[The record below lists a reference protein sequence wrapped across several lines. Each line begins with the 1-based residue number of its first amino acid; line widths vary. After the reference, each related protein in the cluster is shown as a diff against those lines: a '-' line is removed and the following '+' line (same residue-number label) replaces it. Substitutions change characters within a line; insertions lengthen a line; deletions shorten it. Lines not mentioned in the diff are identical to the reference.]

1 MHSKL
6 KILEFSNN
14 IFIYLFAYG
23 IIPII
28 ILIGVKK
35 VKKSKNLNDNYFNQ
49 TQTSILKGI
58 SILLIVV
65 HHLTIRL
72 INPNFMKPFLNVGF
86 LGVAIFF
93 FISGYGLISSYLK
106 DENHLNNFFSKRVA
120 RVYIPFMVTNIFI
133 GITSILIFDES
144 YSITEIFLTSIFLK
158 NITSGQVFWYINA
171 TILFYIVFYLTLKF
185 LKTTTKAIIIM
196 FIYSIIYIFVCRIQ
210 EMGIYWYNTALAFP
224 FGVLVAYKKEKIL
237 YIIKTYYNKLFIIFL
252 IGFVIIFLISFEESK
267 NKFIFDT
274 ISSILFIFL
283 VMLLNYK
290 LNIKSKLLDFIG
302 SISFE
307 IYLVHQFIIDIF
319 YGRYHTKQSL
329 SFYVLVLII
338 IGVSFL
344 LNKVSKVICEKIDS
358 LNNN

>member
-1 MHSKL
+1 
-6 KILEFSNN
+6 
-14 IFIYLFAYG
+14 Y
-23 IIPII
+23 
-28 ILIGVKK
+28 
-35 VKKSKNLNDNYFNQ
+35 NYFNQ

-58 SILLIVV
+58 SILLILV

-72 INPNFMKPFLNVGF
+72 INPNYLKPLLNVGF

-106 DENHLNNFFSKRVA
+106 DKNYLNNFFSKRVA
-120 RVYIPFMVTNIFI
+120 RVYIPFIVTNIFI
-133 GITSILIFDES
+133 GITSILIFNES
-144 YSITEIFLTSIFLK
+144 YSITEIFSTSIFLK

-171 TILFYIVFYLTLKF
+171 TILFYIVFFLSIKF
-185 LKTTTKAIIIM
+185 SKTTTKAIVIM
-196 FIYSIIYIFVCRIQ
+196 FIYSIIYIYVCRIQ
-210 EMGIYWYNTALAFP
+210 EMGIYWYNTAFAFP
-224 FGVLVAYKKEKIL
+224 FGVLFAYKKENIL
-237 YIIKTYYNKLFIIFL
+237 YKIKTYYNALFIICL

-283 VMLLNYK
+283 IILLNYK

-319 YGRYHTKQSL
+319 YGRYNTKQSL
-329 SFYVLVLII
+329 SFYLLVLII

-344 LNKVSKVICEKIDS
+344 LNMVSKVICEKVDS